1 MNQRAR
7 SILATMIVT
16 FSLTATLAP
25 RAFAHP
31 GHGLDTT
38 GIGLLHFLLQPS
50 HGGIT
55 LVGAVA
61 LAAFVALRKLRHHG

>member
-1 MNQRAR
+1 MNHRAL

-16 FSLTATLAP
+16 FGLAATLAP

-38 GIGLLHFLLQPS
+38 GVGLLHFLLQPS
-50 HGGIT
+50 HGGIA
-55 LVGAVA
+55 LVVAVA
-61 LAAFVALRKLRHHG
+61 LAGFALLRKLRRHG